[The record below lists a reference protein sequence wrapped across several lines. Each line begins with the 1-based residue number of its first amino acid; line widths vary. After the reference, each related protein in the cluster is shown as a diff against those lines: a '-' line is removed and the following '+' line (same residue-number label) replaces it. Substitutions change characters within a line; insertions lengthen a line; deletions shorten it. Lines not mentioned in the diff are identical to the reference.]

1 MIHMLCDY
9 CGRKIENG
17 EDYYEFDDACI
28 CEDCVDEYVKDHRVT
43 FEEEG
48 DPRMEPE
55 FWEDR

>member
-1 MIHMLCDY
+1 MLCDY

-55 FWEDR
+55 FWEER